1 MGTAEELG
9 ERLRSLRRLPRLTQ
23 QELADLTGVSKSLVS
38 KVEAGQ
44 RPGSWDLA
52 VKVAGALGIDAVA
65 LMGLP
70 PGTTGEAGRIAACLP
85 SLRQVFA
92 GHDFRPRPL
101 GPPRSLRQLAHD
113 VDRAGLV
120 ALHHLDLA

>member
-9 ERLRSLRRLPRLTQ
+9 ERLRSLRRLHRLTQ

-70 PGTTGEAGRIAACLP
+70 PGTVGETGRIAACLP

-92 GHDFRPRPL
+92 DHDFRPPPPW
-101 GPPRSLRQLAHD
+101 PPRSLRPLTED
-113 VDRAGLV
+113 VGKASLV
-120 ALHHLDLA
+120 LPHA